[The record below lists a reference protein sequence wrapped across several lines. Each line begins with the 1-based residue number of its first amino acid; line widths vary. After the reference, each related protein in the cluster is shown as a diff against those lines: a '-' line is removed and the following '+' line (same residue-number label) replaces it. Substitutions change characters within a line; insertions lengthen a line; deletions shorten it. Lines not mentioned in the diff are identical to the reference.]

1 VARVY
6 IRIESANKPGQGPTP
21 GDEAAALRVANAIA
35 EALEIDEEPAG
46 RGRRRAKVTTLRG
59 VTLRLDVAG

>member
-35 EALEIDEEPAG
+35 SALEIDDQPTG
-46 RGRRRAKVTTLRG
+46 RGRRAKVTTLRG

>member
-6 IRIESANKPGQGPTP
+6 IRI
-21 GDEAAALRVANAIA
+21 AA
-35 EALEIDEEPAG
+35 ALEIDEEPAV